1 MKITIHIYHEQYR
14 WEKTGRIE
22 AYSFKHDNSPERMY
36 LESREID
43 LPDVELL
50 SESALAALRVVEL
63 RAKAQSLIAAFEHN
77 LCEIN
82 TKIAATQEGG
92 VA

>member
-14 WEKTGRIE
+14 WEKTGHIE
-22 AYSFKHDNSPERMY
+22 AYSFKHDNSPERTC

-43 LPDVELL
+43 LPGVELL
-50 SESALAALRVVEL
+50 SESAVAALRVVAL
-63 RAKAQSLIAAFEHN
+63 RAKEQSLIAAFEQN

-82 TKIAATQEGG
+82 ARIVEAENHE
-92 VA
+92 